1 MLLKRLITYCLLLLI
16 PSLAAAKIVF
26 IAYSDGRHPNVH
38 IMNDDGSNIQDVTF
52 PPHRNGKPAWSPD
65 GKRIAF
71 LRDMPREPKAAQ
83 KAALFIINRD
93 GSQEQ
98 QLTEGTALDGNC
110 TWAPDGRRI
119 AFGSNRNS
127 GMEIYVIDIFTRA
140 VQQLTHNPDLR
151 EWAAG
156 PSWSPDGEY
165 IAYRQASNQSGLTTI
180 YVMRANGKRAS
191 PLVPYDNWYRYSPAW
206 SPDSKSV
213 LYVEAL
219 YGDEHVF
226 QLLQTNVVIQ
236 KHGANDRQLLKI
248 PTKKWLVNSACW
260 MDNGKQV
267 LIAAEEHDAAHRH
280 SDIYRYNLA
289 DGKITKITNHGL
301 DALSPHWID
310 DNVLSV
316 TPQGKKKVL
325 WGTLKHPRSE

>member
-1 MLLKRLITYCLLLLI
+1 MLQLKRFFTCSMLLLI
-16 PSLAAAKIVF
+16 PCLATAKIVF
-26 IAYSDGRHPNVH
+26 RATSDSRFFNIYV
-38 IMNDDGSNIQDVTF
+38 MNDDGGNIQNLTF
-52 PPHRNGKPAWSPD
+52 PLNYDSGPVWSPD
-65 GKRIAF
+65 GKRITF
-71 LRDMPREPKAAQ
+71 RRRVSEDPGQQ
-83 KAALFIINRD
+83 KYALFIMNSD

-98 QLTEGTALDGNC
+98 QITDFDVSRC
-110 TWAPDGRRI
+110 SWAPDGRRI
-119 AFGSNRNS
+119 AYGGDSKKLTD
-127 GMEIYVIDIFTRA
+127 IYVIDIFTRA
-140 VQQLTHNPDLR
+140 VRKLTNAPGLTTS
-151 EWAAG
+151 
-156 PSWSPDGEY
+156 PSWSPDGNY
-165 IAYRQASNQSGLTTI
+165 IAYRQDHLETSLTTI
-180 YVMRANGKRAS
+180 YVMNANGTRHR
-191 PLVPYDNWYRYSPAW
+191 PLVPHDNWYRYSPAW

-219 YGDEHVF
+219 YGDEHAF

-236 KHGANDRQLLKI
+236 KHGAADRQLLKI

-289 DGKITKITNHGL
+289 DGKITNLTNHRL

-316 TPQGKKKVL
+316 TPQGKKKCC
-325 WGTLKHPRSE
+325 GEP